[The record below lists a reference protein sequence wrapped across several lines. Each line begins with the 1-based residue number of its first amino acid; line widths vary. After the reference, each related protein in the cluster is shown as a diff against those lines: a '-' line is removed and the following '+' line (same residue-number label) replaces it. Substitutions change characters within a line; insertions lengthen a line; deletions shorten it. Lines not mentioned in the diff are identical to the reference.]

1 MCHAVVAAGTQ
12 HSHARHVL
20 GQLLR
25 RFTLCSVAVVTE
37 SLRRSVCVCM
47 YPDGIIQ
54 GPLLLKDDSSLSLF
68 FVSRF
73 YLVFHPLTFSLHH
86 FIVPIAPIMHS
97 FLYHFLLL
105 HCSHF
110 SNRTSVPL
118 SFPIFSWTLSITVC
132 SFLSFIAVA
141 TKEFL
146 LPCVIFC
153 ISVAKQSLYFHS
165 HHWFF

>member
-47 YPDGIIQ
+47 YPDRIIQ

-68 FVSRF
+68 FF
-73 YLVFHPLTFSLHH
+73 C
-86 FIVPIAPIMHS
+86 IS
-97 FLYHFLLL
+97 FLSCLSPTHFFSASF
-105 HCSHF
+105 HCPHCPNHAF
-110 SNRTSVPL
+110 FPL
-118 SFPIFSWTLSITVC
+118 SFSIAPLLSFFKSYVC
-132 SFLSFIAVA
+132 SFIISHF
-141 TKEFL
+141 FL
-146 LPCVIFC
+146 N
-153 ISVAKQSLYFHS
+153 SEYYSLFVPFLHS
-165 HHWFF
+165 SCH

>member
-86 FIVPIAPIMHS
+86 FIVPIAQSCILS
-97 FLYHFLLL
+97 FIIFYCSIALIFQIVRLFLYHFP
-105 HCSHF
+105 F
-110 SNRTSVPL
+110 
-118 SFPIFSWTLSITVC
+118 
-132 SFLSFIAVA
+132 FL
-141 TKEFL
+141 EL
-146 LPCVIFC
+146 
-153 ISVAKQSLYFHS
+153 
-165 HHWFF
+165 